1 MGWGTACYID
11 GTTTRKVQ
19 AYVSGSVQTNGD
31 GSVTISATG
40 YCRSGDGS
48 GYYYAYDYGV
58 YTALYYRV
66 GTSGNWTHLGNSSTT
81 ILNYGSNVASVTK
94 TFTVNK
100 DHSSKTVQVM
110 ARPVLTGSYINAGS
124 SAADATANVSVSAK
138 TSYTVAY
145 NANGGT
151 GAPSNQTK
159 WYGETLTLSSTS
171 PTRTGYTFQGW
182 ATSSS
187 ATSSAYSSGGSYTT
201 NSGTTLYAV
210 WKIIT
215 YTISY
220 DGNKPGTASG
230 SVTNVPSSQTK
241 NYGEALTLT
250 SSAPSLDLYNFMG
263 WNTLANGTGTH
274 YSSGGTY
281 PASANSNATLWAE
294 WEIAYIYPKIT
305 SMSVA
310 RCDSS
315 GTVDDEGKY
324 ALVTVNW
331 SVDTTTYPSNTGNQC
346 IIKYKA
352 TTASSWTTAATI
364 SLSNTSG
371 TVSQK
376 IGTGTTFPVTTAYIF
391 EATVTDNFQ
400 VSSGIYGSTSKTATM
415 SQAYFAIA
423 ANANKGVAI
432 GGPANTANLFDV
444 KMNTSITGTL
454 SVSGNSTFN
463 NSAFHKAKNIYLD
476 SSNITN
482 SSTHESSANGNSR
495 LYLRDSANL
504 TIGCIVPYFSS
515 NGKQYTRINCT
526 RVVANDETVDH
537 SLFIGV
543 DPSGNKIISL
553 DADAWLSAL
562 GLDTVSGSFTAD
574 TTNWTASTTQIKK
587 SGKVVT
593 VTLTGRCKAGIGTWS
608 GDTGYPIGTVSFSP
622 SAWTELHATLQISSK
637 FVPMECHIATN
648 GIVYV
653 RTAGESV
660 PAGTWTWIGGTF
672 ITD

>member
-391 EATVTDNFQ
+391 EATVTDNFR
-400 VSSGIYGSTSKTATM
+400 VSSGVYGSTSKTATM

-423 ANANKGVAI
+423 ANKNKGVAI
-432 GGPANTANLFDV
+432 GKPATTANLFDV
-444 KMNTSITGTL
+444 GMATNIGGNL
-454 SVSGNSTFN
+454 SVDGNLTISGTTNANSSMVLNGKYVYF
-463 NSAFHKAKNIYLD
+463 D
-476 SSNITN
+476 SENITK
-482 SSTHESSANGNSR
+482 SSPPASGQTAGNSR
-495 LYLRDSANL
+495 VYLRDSANVEIAQIFPL
-504 TIGCIVPYFSS
+504 VSS
-515 NGKQYTRINCT
+515 SGETGVTLQLDRSDGNSEVHHWLRLYLAADGTP
-526 RVVANDETVDH
+526 RVNFTNDAVKNAWLDALGISELFHFETVK
-537 SLFIGV
+537 SAEASIGEGV
-543 DPSGNKIISL
+543 IREFTATAPTVAGMACRGIVQTWFYGSGNPLIGASWRTSANETIHARVRANSSSTITVY
-553 DADAWLSAL
+553 WLL
-562 GLDTVSGSFTAD
+562 LYTPDFL
-574 TTNWTASTTQIKK
+574 TTY
-587 SGKVVT
+587 
-593 VTLTGRCKAGIGTWS
+593 
-608 GDTGYPIGTVSFSP
+608 GDWP
-622 SAWTELHATLQISSK
+622 E
-637 FVPMECHIATN
+637 
-648 GIVYV
+648 
-653 RTAGESV
+653 
-660 PAGTWTWIGGTF
+660 
-672 ITD
+672 